1 MRKIL
6 ALATL
11 AILPSLAHGQ
21 SSGDFFR
28 NDSLA
33 NINGANLTVGT
44 AAVDAAGRIHVRSQL
59 LARTSEPTGVASGA
73 SVFGLA
79 DIFGR
84 QVTALYSIPE
94 LTWQSCG
101 TATGVTSDVAI
112 KAAVASNRIYVTSVS
127 CKNTSTTVGPTLDFK
142 DGSTVISVGG
152 IPATSATGLLTGGFT
167 TTFPVP
173 LKGTVNTAFNFAT
186 NTATTS
192 VVCCAA
198 GYTSGN

>member
-1 MRKIL
+1 MRKII
-6 ALATL
+6 ALAIV

-33 NINGANLTVGT
+33 HMNGANLTVGS
-44 AAVDAAGRIHVRSQL
+44 AAVDAAGRIATKNQA
-59 LARTSEPTGVASGA
+59 LARTSEPTAVSNGA
-73 SVFGLA
+73 SVFALA

-84 QVTALYSIPE
+84 QVIAPYSLAE

-112 KAAVASNRIYVTSVS
+112 RAATASQRSYVTSIT
-127 CKNTSTTVGPTLDFK
+127 CKNSSTTVGPTLDFK
-142 DGSTVISVGG
+142 DGANIIAVGG
-152 IPATSATGLLTGGFT
+152 IAATSATGLLTGTFGV
-167 TTFPVP
+167 TFPVP
-173 LKGTVNTAFNFAT
+173 LRGSVNTAFNFAT

-192 VVCCAA
+192 VVCCAN
-198 GYTSGN
+198 GYTAGN